1 MATPAMWLRE
11 WGEVQ
16 VTIISPMPASPKQVF
31 SCPPAA
37 FISEESSTSARLIIR
52 ALALSPQPMP
62 SAMPAASAIIFLAA
76 PHSST
81 PVISVLL

>member
-1 MATPAMWLRE
+1 
-11 WGEVQ
+11 
-16 VTIISPMPASPKQVF
+16 MPASPKQVV
-31 SCPPAA
+31 SSPPAA
-37 FISEESSTSARLIIR
+37 FISAESSTSARLIIS

-76 PHSST
+76 LHSST